1 MKTIVLFL
9 VIIACVPL
17 SHASGLSNDTLKV
30 SFRNKDIQCKGNI
43 VIHPTGDILL
53 ELVLRNRKGN
63 TLLVI
68 DPEQMY
74 LHLYEPNDTNI
85 LVIEVMLGS
94 QHLCPFNPYGREP
107 EVLLR
112 RIPPASELLIFN
124 EYEVPSYCTNKKF
137 RYEVI
142 LKYKDFDAFVD
153 RSDSVYIENL
163 NVRCLDDSFFSGP
176 TTIAFDNLKRN
187 ELVGGIKTINMYQ
200 RKPSISHG
208 QQVIR

>member
-1 MKTIVLFL
+1 MICFGFV
-9 VIIACVPL
+9 
-17 SHASGLSNDTLKV
+17 SYASGLSNDTLKV
-30 SFRNKDIQCKGNI
+30 DFRNKDIQCKGNI
-43 VIHPTGDILL
+43 IIHPKGEILL
-53 ELVLRNRKGN
+53 QLDLRNRKAS

-74 LHLYEPNDTNI
+74 LHLYQPNDTNI
-85 LVIEVMLGS
+85 MVIEVMLGS

-124 EYEVPSYCTNKKF
+124 EYEVPSYCTSKQF

-142 LKYKDFDAFVD
+142 LKYKGIEALIAQ
-153 RSDSVYIENL
+153 SNSVYIENL
-163 NVRCLDDSFFSGP
+163 HVRCLDDSFFSGP
-176 TTIAFDNLKRN
+176 TTLAFDNLKQN

-200 RKPSISHG
+200 RKPSTSPG
-208 QQVIR
+208 K